1 MRAVV
6 GPGKSPL
13 CRPAGAPLADSLP
26 GETYLGRAVT
36 RPAWAIAGNPAP
48 RYPEILMR
56 QGVQGRVLLTFVV
69 DVDGC
74 VDMSSIKVLSATE
87 ERFVA
92 AVRDVLPY
100 YRFTPAELYGEKVR
114 QWVELPFEFSIYTS

>member
-6 GPGKSPL
+6 RPENAPL
-13 CRPAGAPLADSLP
+13 CRSAGASVADSLQD
-26 GETYLGRAVT
+26 EAYDWRQVT
-36 RPAWAIAGNPAP
+36 RPAWIVAGNPAP
-48 RYPEILMR
+48 RYPEVLMR
-56 QGVQGRVLLTFVV
+56 KGVQGRVLVTFVV

-74 VDMSSIKVLSATE
+74 ADMSSIKVLSATD

-100 YRFTPAELYGEKVR
+100 YRFRPAELDGRKVR
-114 QWVELPFEFSIYTS
+114 QWVELPFEFSIHTS